1 MACLSLDLCVGV
13 LLLIGLRCQS
23 CAGSKVYSSPGASVA
38 LPCGT
43 RVHGPCSK
51 ISWKYKE
58 KFFFFRDLVES
69 GKVIDMKMGR
79 LRMGADCSLH
89 ISDVSFMDGG
99 QYMCNDGATSAN
111 TTLQLLNITVTPNT
125 GLNAGAQASLSC
137 FLSEASGSAVCN
149 HTGIYLSWMGET
161 GNELQGNRYSI
172 SHPTLCF
179 SKLEVKLK
187 RTDHNRQWKCQLTE
201 GKEVKTAYSYITKL
215 KDGADEV
222 FAVVGE
228 SVTLLCSD
236 STSPGV
242 GESLRWSWQKKE
254 LITANQGG
262 DVTVSDNGKKTE
274 FKINPDS
281 SLAIKAVT
289 AAHSGYYE
297 CSLFNDSGL
306 ISIRRRILLH
316 TLHETTDLPSAP
328 PEDVNFTLT
337 CSLTCAAACDE
348 DINLTWS
355 HSSGEQQQG
364 GAVVKINN
372 TLISQLLV
380 PKSQASRTSTCVV
393 LREGAEIANL
403 KSPVQGVDYTVPVI
417 IICMTA
423 LLLFVIAAG
432 IFLWRSRETFT
443 GSPCTNVRMVNNAPL
458 YEECGEPAYS
468 RATERQ
474 GSREQLQTISTIYVM

>member
-79 LRMGADCSLH
+79 LRVGADCSLH

-99 QYMCNDGATSAN
+99 QYMCYDGATSAN
-111 TTLQLLNITVTPNT
+111 TTLQLLNN
-125 GLNAGAQASLSC
+125 
-137 FLSEASGSAVCN
+137 
-149 HTGIYLSWMGET
+149 
-161 GNELQGNRYSI
+161 
-172 SHPTLCF
+172 
-179 SKLEVKLK
+179 
-187 RTDHNRQWKCQLTE
+187 
-201 GKEVKTAYSYITKL
+201 
-215 KDGADEV
+215 GADEV

-262 DVTVSDNGKKTE
+262 DVTVSANGKKTE

-328 PEDVNFTLT
+328 QQDVNFTLT

-380 PKSQASRTSTCVV
+380 PKSQASQTSTCVV
-393 LREGAEIANL
+393 LREGAEIANH
-403 KSPVQGVDYTVPVI
+403 KWPVQGGKEVMYSTCSVCYPR
-417 IICMTA
+417 
-423 LLLFVIAAG
+423 
-432 IFLWRSRETFT
+432 FLTS
-443 GSPCTNVRMVNNAPL
+443 
-458 YEECGEPAYS
+458 
-468 RATERQ
+468 
-474 GSREQLQTISTIYVM
+474 